1 MALTFIFSFSHFCSV
16 AQRDKHYLK
25 AFGSNLKK
33 LRLAKGL
40 SQEDLADKADS
51 VLSQIGRIERG
62 ERAPNILTVKK
73 LADALEI
80 NPGDLFDFNPTN
92 LK

>member
-1 MALTFIFSFSHFCSV
+1 MISHFCSV
-16 AQRDKHYLK
+16 AQRDNHYLQ
-25 AFGSNLKK
+25 AFGNNLRKV
-33 LRLAKGL
+33 RLAKGL

-62 ERAPNILTVKK
+62 ERAPNILTIKK

-80 NPGDLFDFNPTN
+80 NPGDLFDFTANHSFIP
-92 LK
+92 

>member
-1 MALTFIFSFSHFCSV
+1 V
-16 AQRDKHYLK
+16 AQRDNHYLQ
-25 AFGSNLKK
+25 AFGNNLRKV
-33 LRLAKGL
+33 RLAKGL

-73 LADALEI
+73 LADALEV
-80 NPGDLFDFNPTN
+80 NPGDLFDFTANRID
-92 LK
+92 

>member
-1 MALTFIFSFSHFCSV
+1 M
-16 AQRDKHYLK
+16 AQRDNHYLQ
-25 AFGSNLKK
+25 AFGNNLRKV
-33 LRLAKGL
+33 RLAKGL

-73 LADALEI
+73 LAEALEL
-80 NPGDLFDFNPTN
+80 NPGDLFDF
-92 LK
+92 KSSDF